1 MTHNAIDY
9 QFWYATIELA
19 EYEIKNSVTFN
30 IIIDNFKFTYVIEY
44 YEKDNHKTYHVKQVS
59 GNRLKI
65 RYGTRL
71 YDDICDYFNNG
82 DAVPV
87 IYFADGSCL
96 YANNLVH
103 VNSDIVPFS
112 QEKLIGID
120 WDNTKI
126 GNESQHVEPYETD
139 SIQYFFSKYIWDKFT
154 MTYISCQ

>member
-1 MTHNAIDY
+1 MELVFMMIFAI
-9 QFWYATIELA
+9 I
-19 EYEIKNSVTFN
+19 
-30 IIIDNFKFTYVIEY
+30 
-44 YEKDNHKTYHVKQVS
+44 
-59 GNRLKI
+59 
-65 RYGTRL
+65 
-71 YDDICDYFNNG
+71 FNNG

-139 SIQYFFSKYIWDKFT
+139 SIQYFFSKYIWDKFDLIYDDDGSGEIADLLDSKMRT
-154 MTYISCQ
+154 MQYTCICFISNTHMKEE